1 MRPDRL
7 LVVCGTGTEVGKTWV
22 SVRLVEEL
30 RRRGRRVAAR
40 KPAQS
45 FEPGATG
52 LDADLLAAATG
63 QDPTDV
69 CPGHRSYASP
79 MAPPMAAAVLGRPPF
94 TIGDLAA
101 ECVFAEGIDVGIVET
116 AGGVRSPQA
125 DDGDA
130 VDLILALD
138 PDHVVLVADAG
149 LGTIHAVRTSVE
161 PLEPR
166 WPIVVLNRYDDRD
179 ELHRRNRTWLT
190 DRYGIDVV
198 TSPIAVAER
207 VDLGVADHGTH
218 VPGDMR

>member
-1 MRPDRL
+1 
-7 LVVCGTGTEVGKTWV
+7 
-22 SVRLVEEL
+22 
-30 RRRGRRVAAR
+30 
-40 KPAQS
+40 
-45 FEPGATG
+45 
-52 LDADLLAAATG
+52 
-63 QDPTDV
+63 
-69 CPGHRSYASP
+69 
-79 MAPPMAAAVLGRPPF
+79 MAAAALGRPPF

-101 ECVFAEGIDVGIVET
+101 ETRFPEGTDVGIVET

-130 VDLILALD
+130 VDLVLALD

-166 WPIVVLNRYDDRD
+166 WPIVVLNRYDDLD
-179 ELHRRNRTWLT
+179 DLHRANRRWLT

-207 VDLGVADHGTH
+207 IDLGVTDRSTH
-218 VPGDMR
+218 VPGDVT

>member
-22 SVRLVEEL
+22 ALRLIDEL
-30 RRRGRRVAAR
+30 HRRGRTVSAR

-45 FEPGATG
+45 FEEGAMD
-52 LDADLLAAATG
+52 LDAGLLAAATG
-63 QDPTDV
+63 VEPTDV
-69 CPGHRSYASP
+69 CPGHRSYPLA
-79 MAPPMAAAVLGRPPF
+79 MAPPMAAAALGRPVF

-101 ECVFAEGIDVGIVET
+101 ETVFPEGTDVGLVET

-125 DDGDA
+125 DDGDT
-130 VDLILALD
+130 VDLMLALD

-149 LGTIHAVRTSVE
+149 LGVINAVRLCVE

-166 WPIVVLNRYDDRD
+166 WPVVVLNRYDDRN
-179 ELHRRNRTWLT
+179 ELHRANRAWLA
-190 DRYGIDVV
+190 DRCGIDVV

-207 VDLGVADHGTH
+207 IDLGVRDHGTH
-218 VPGDMR
+218 IPGDID